1 MSSKFEIETGR
12 LILSKPTE
20 EDFQVLQL
28 ILTNPLMT
36 MYREFSFDDA
46 EIHSLILDSEAS
58 LSNGGVGLRLIQEKN
73 TKEVIGFGGIK
84 RSILINTEIYAA
96 FMYLV
101 PHAWGLG
108 YGKEALA
115 ASINEAFDLKGIDKI
130 HSFIGLENYSMQYL
144 LEALG
149 FLKIGDETINLD
161 YNVVTRAHYILEKE
175 NKSDIL
181 LSGDNVFFPLI

>member
-12 LILSKPTE
+12 LILSKPSE
-20 EDFQVLQL
+20 EDFQVLHL

-36 MYREFSFDDA
+36 MYREFNFDDA
-46 EIHSLILDSEAS
+46 EIHSLILDSDAS
-58 LSNGGVGLRLIQEKN
+58 ISSGGVGLRLIQEKQ
-73 TKEVIGFGGIK
+73 TKEVIGIGGVK
-84 RSILINTEIYAA
+84 RSILINKDIYAA
-96 FMYLV
+96 FMYLA
-101 PHAWGLG
+101 PHVWGLG

-115 ASINEAFDLKGIDKI
+115 AAINEAFDLKGVEVI

-149 FLKIGDETINLD
+149 FLKQGDETINLD
-161 YNVVTRAHYILEKE
+161 YNVVTRAHYILEKQ

-181 LSGDNVFFPLI
+181 LKDDNIFFPLI